1 MGKNMLHIRPVT
13 AGVGPRILLS
23 GIVFTGILIGLALLT
38 AFVLAS
44 LPEER
49 FPFWTSAEGIAVA
62 EIALVLVLS
71 FGLLPALLLWF
82 STGRITVDS
91 SGMRWNIRGEKGEI
105 RWDRPFSIR
114 RWQSVMTATVHGDSG
129 PPGEQAFPLIVYEV
143 SQGNARLVFYRGAGF
158 DEVKGLPAGER
169 AGVMLFQRA
178 RRLTRTIDAV
188 TQRKL
193 GTEAPFPS

>member
-1 MGKNMLHIRPVT
+1 MEKNSPSIRPVT
-13 AGVGPRILLS
+13 VGVGPRILLS
-23 GIVFTGILIGLALLT
+23 TAIFTVVLIGLALLT

-82 STGRITVDS
+82 SSGRITVDS

-114 RWQSVMTATVHGDSG
+114 RWQSVATATIHGDSG

-143 SQGNARLVFYRGAGF
+143 SQGNTRLVFYRGAGF
-158 DEVKGLPAGER
+158 DEVKGLPSGEQE
-169 AGVMLFQRA
+169 GVMLFWRA
-178 RRLTRTIDAV
+178 RRFTRIVDRLM
-188 TQRKL
+188 RKGL
-193 GTEAPFPS
+193 DGNGN